1 MSKERLIA
9 VIDDDGPFRVALV
22 ELLSSIAFGAR
33 GFASAEEFLASDDV
47 DLYDCIVADIH
58 MPGMSGIEL
67 LQILES
73 RELHIPVILV
83 TAQIDLG
90 LKSKLQSTSVTC
102 LLEKPF
108 GPDALIAC
116 LEKALTA

>member
-33 GFASAEEFLASDDV
+33 GFASAEEFLASDDA
-47 DLYDCIVADIH
+47 DSYDCIISDIH